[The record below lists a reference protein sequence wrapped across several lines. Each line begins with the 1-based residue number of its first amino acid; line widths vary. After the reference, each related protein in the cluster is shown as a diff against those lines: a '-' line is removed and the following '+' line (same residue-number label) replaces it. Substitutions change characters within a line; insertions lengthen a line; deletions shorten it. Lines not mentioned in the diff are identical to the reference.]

1 MKQIQITPAELRT
14 QAAELNSL
22 RAEYESLFSNLNSVL
37 NRTNDAWSEN
47 LSHNFVGKISSTQ
60 KSCSSILEALQWG
73 STAATKSAES
83 FETIDNTLANGLNG
97 NAASDGGSSAGGSNG
112 GGFRS
117 GRIKEGE
124 TAPGSNGGDFRGEE
138 STGDTKA
145 SWWDKI
151 KEKVNTGKEIISTG
165 VAEAV
170 DWTKGAVSTVVN
182 DYKNKGVSWK
192 IVKTAGAVASGI
204 GAVVSAAAAW
214 GVTGGSAGLA
224 APAAVLV
231 TAHSVNTLTSSFSDI
246 YNCWFGDKE
255 QVGNVNVLKS
265 LDQKILGETAGSI
278 AYNVGSLT
286 ATIASISALV
296 GKVKQAPDL
305 WKAIK
310 GTGKE
315 LKEGASNLW
324 GLAGDVV
331 KGNIPLSHLGAQLS
345 LLNMSMENVN
355 DVSKCFGIIT
365 TAGKTTK
372 KLADAVAEP
381 IAKAINPDTNYG
393 ASFVEKIFGKDST
406 AAKPIRTSR
415 VRPRCLKKKII
426 RRWATP
432 TRPISCKPEI
442 TEK

>member
-83 FETIDNTLANGLNG
+83 FETVDNTLANGLNG

-112 GGFRS
+112 GG
-117 GRIKEGE
+117 
-124 TAPGSNGGDFRGEE
+124 FRGEE

-165 VAEAV
+165 VAKAV

-265 LDQKILGETAGSI
+265 LDQKVLGETAGSI

-345 LLNMSMENVN
+345 LLNMNMENVN

-406 AAKPIRTSR
+406 AAKAYKDVKGAAS
-415 VRPRCLKKKII
+415 LF
-426 RRWATP
+426 
-432 TRPISCKPEI
+432 
-442 TEK
+442 EKENYKTLGDAYKADQLQTGNN

>member
-97 NAASDGGSSAGGSNG
+97 GEFG
-112 GGFRS
+112 GGGGG
-117 GRIKEGE
+117 GRIKGGE
-124 TAPGSNGGDFRGEE
+124 TAPGSSGGGFRGEE

-151 KEKVNTGKEIISTG
+151 KEKVNAGKEKISTG
-165 VAEAV
+165 VAKAV

-372 KLADAVAEP
+372 KIADAIAEP

-406 AAKPIRTSR
+406 AAKAYKDVKGAAS
-415 VRPRCLKKKII
+415 LF
-426 RRWATP
+426 
-432 TRPISCKPEI
+432 
-442 TEK
+442 EKENYKTLGDAYKADQLQTGNN

>member
-112 GGFRS
+112 GGFR
-117 GRIKEGE
+117 
-124 TAPGSNGGDFRGEE
+124 GEE

-151 KEKVNTGKEIISTG
+151 KKKVNTGKEIISTG
-165 VAEAV
+165 VAKAV

-265 LDQKILGETAGSI
+265 LDQKVLGETAGSI

-406 AAKPIRTSR
+406 AAKAYKDVKGAAS
-415 VRPRCLKKKII
+415 LF
-426 RRWATP
+426 
-432 TRPISCKPEI
+432 
-442 TEK
+442 EKENYKTLGDAYKADQLQTGNN

>member
-112 GGFRS
+112 GGFR
-117 GRIKEGE
+117 
-124 TAPGSNGGDFRGEE
+124 GEE

-165 VAEAV
+165 VAKAV

-265 LDQKILGETAGSI
+265 LDQKVLGETAGSI

-345 LLNMSMENVN
+345 LLNMRMENVN

-406 AAKPIRTSR
+406 AAKAYKDVKGAAS
-415 VRPRCLKKKII
+415 LF
-426 RRWATP
+426 
-432 TRPISCKPEI
+432 
-442 TEK
+442 EKENYKTLGDAYKADQLQTGNN

>member
-112 GGFRS
+112 GGFR
-117 GRIKEGE
+117 
-124 TAPGSNGGDFRGEE
+124 GEE

-165 VAEAV
+165 VANAV

-345 LLNMSMENVN
+345 LLNMNMENVN

-406 AAKPIRTSR
+406 AAKAYKDVKGAAS
-415 VRPRCLKKKII
+415 LF
-426 RRWATP
+426 
-432 TRPISCKPEI
+432 
-442 TEK
+442 EKENYKTLGDAYKADQLQTGNN

>member
-97 NAASDGGSSAGGSNG
+97 GEFG
-112 GGFRS
+112 GGGGG
-117 GRIKEGE
+117 GRIKGGE
-124 TAPGSNGGDFRGEE
+124 TAPGSSGGGFRGEE

-151 KEKVNTGKEIISTG
+151 KEKVNAGKEKISTG
-165 VAEAV
+165 VAKAV

-265 LDQKILGETAGSI
+265 LDQKVLGETAGSI

-331 KGNIPLSHLGAQLS
+331 KGNIPLSHLGAQLN
-345 LLNMSMENVN
+345 LLNMGMENVN

-372 KLADAVAEP
+372 KIADAIAEP

-406 AAKPIRTSR
+406 AAKAYKDVKGAAS
-415 VRPRCLKKKII
+415 LF
-426 RRWATP
+426 
-432 TRPISCKPEI
+432 
-442 TEK
+442 EKENYKTLGDAYKADQLQTGNN

>member
-112 GGFRS
+112 GGFR
-117 GRIKEGE
+117 
-124 TAPGSNGGDFRGEE
+124 GEE

-165 VAEAV
+165 VAKAV

-265 LDQKILGETAGSI
+265 LDQKVLGETAGSI

-355 DVSKCFGIIT
+355 DVSKCFGIVT

-406 AAKPIRTSR
+406 AAKAYKDVKGAAS
-415 VRPRCLKKKII
+415 LF
-426 RRWATP
+426 
-432 TRPISCKPEI
+432 
-442 TEK
+442 EKENYKTLGDAYKADQLQTGNN

>member
-112 GGFRS
+112 GGFR
-117 GRIKEGE
+117 
-124 TAPGSNGGDFRGEE
+124 GEE

-165 VAEAV
+165 VAKAV

-265 LDQKILGETAGSI
+265 LDQKVLGETAGSI
-278 AYNVGSLT
+278 AYNVGSLS

-345 LLNMSMENVN
+345 LLNMNMENVN

-406 AAKPIRTSR
+406 AAKAYKDVKGAAS
-415 VRPRCLKKKII
+415 LF
-426 RRWATP
+426 
-432 TRPISCKPEI
+432 
-442 TEK
+442 EKENYKTLGDAYKADQLQTGNN

>member
-97 NAASDGGSSAGGSNG
+97 GEFG
-112 GGFRS
+112 GGGGG
-117 GRIKEGE
+117 GRIEGGE
-124 TAPGSNGGDFRGEE
+124 TAPGSSGGGFRGEE

-151 KEKVNTGKEIISTG
+151 KEKVNAGKEKISTG
-165 VAEAV
+165 VAKAV

-265 LDQKILGETAGSI
+265 LDQKVLGETAGSI

-355 DVSKCFGIIT
+355 DVSKCVGIIT

-372 KLADAVAEP
+372 KIADAIAEP

-406 AAKPIRTSR
+406 AAKAYKDVKGAAS
-415 VRPRCLKKKII
+415 LF
-426 RRWATP
+426 
-432 TRPISCKPEI
+432 
-442 TEK
+442 EKENYKTLGDAYKADQLQTGNN

>member
-83 FETIDNTLANGLNG
+83 FETVDNTLANGLNG
-97 NAASDGGSSAGGSNG
+97 GEFG
-112 GGFRS
+112 GGGGG
-117 GRIKEGE
+117 GRIEGGE
-124 TAPGSNGGDFRGEE
+124 TAPGSSGGGFRGEE

-151 KEKVNTGKEIISTG
+151 KEKVNTGKEMISTG
-165 VAEAV
+165 VAKAV

-265 LDQKILGETAGSI
+265 LDQKVLGETAGSI

-355 DVSKCFGIIT
+355 DVSKCVGIIT

-372 KLADAVAEP
+372 KLADAIAEP

-406 AAKPIRTSR
+406 AAKAYKDVKGAAS
-415 VRPRCLKKKII
+415 LF
-426 RRWATP
+426 
-432 TRPISCKPEI
+432 
-442 TEK
+442 EKENYKTLGDAYKADQLQTGNN

>member
-112 GGFRS
+112 GGFR
-117 GRIKEGE
+117 
-124 TAPGSNGGDFRGEE
+124 GEE

-165 VAEAV
+165 VAKAV

-204 GAVVSAAAAW
+204 GAVVSVAAAW

-265 LDQKILGETAGSI
+265 LDQKVLGETAGSI

-345 LLNMSMENVN
+345 LLNMNMENVN

-406 AAKPIRTSR
+406 AAKAYKDVKGAAS
-415 VRPRCLKKKII
+415 LF
-426 RRWATP
+426 
-432 TRPISCKPEI
+432 
-442 TEK
+442 EKENYKTLGDAYKADQLQTGNN

>member
-83 FETIDNTLANGLNG
+83 FETVDNTLANGLNG
-97 NAASDGGSSAGGSNG
+97 GEFG
-112 GGFRS
+112 GGGGG
-117 GRIKEGE
+117 GRIEGGE
-124 TAPGSNGGDFRGEE
+124 TAPGSSGGGFRGEE

-151 KEKVNTGKEIISTG
+151 KEKVNTGKEMISTG
-165 VAEAV
+165 VAKAV

-372 KLADAVAEP
+372 KIADAIAEP

-406 AAKPIRTSR
+406 AAKAYKDVKGAAS
-415 VRPRCLKKKII
+415 LF
-426 RRWATP
+426 
-432 TRPISCKPEI
+432 
-442 TEK
+442 EKENYKTLGDAYKADQLQTGNN

>member
-47 LSHNFVGKISSTQ
+47 LSRNFVGKISSTQ

-83 FETIDNTLANGLNG
+83 FETVDNTLANGLNG
-97 NAASDGGSSAGGSNG
+97 GEFG
-112 GGFRS
+112 GGGGG
-117 GRIKEGE
+117 GRIEGGE
-124 TAPGSNGGDFRGEE
+124 TAPGSSGGGFRGEE

-151 KEKVNTGKEIISTG
+151 KEKVNTGKEMISTG
-165 VAEAV
+165 VAKAV

-265 LDQKILGETAGSI
+265 LDQKVLGETAGSI

-372 KLADAVAEP
+372 KIADAVAEP

-406 AAKPIRTSR
+406 AAKAYKDVKGAAS
-415 VRPRCLKKKII
+415 LF
-426 RRWATP
+426 
-432 TRPISCKPEI
+432 
-442 TEK
+442 EKENYKTLGDAYKADQLQTGNN

>member
-83 FETIDNTLANGLNG
+83 FETVDNTLANGLNG
-97 NAASDGGSSAGGSNG
+97 GEFG
-112 GGFRS
+112 GGGGG
-117 GRIKEGE
+117 GRIEGGE
-124 TAPGSNGGDFRGEE
+124 TAPGSSGGGFRGEE

-151 KEKVNTGKEIISTG
+151 KEKVNTGKEMISTG
-165 VAEAV
+165 VAKAV

-355 DVSKCFGIIT
+355 DVSKCVGIIT

-372 KLADAVAEP
+372 KIADAIAEP
-381 IAKAINPDTNYG
+381 IAKAIDPDTNYG

-406 AAKPIRTSR
+406 AAKAYKDVKGAAS
-415 VRPRCLKKKII
+415 LF
-426 RRWATP
+426 
-432 TRPISCKPEI
+432 
-442 TEK
+442 EKENYKTLGDAYKADQLQTGNN

>member
-97 NAASDGGSSAGGSNG
+97 GEFG
-112 GGFRS
+112 GGGGG
-117 GRIKEGE
+117 GRIKGGE
-124 TAPGSNGGDFRGEE
+124 TAPGSSGGGFRGEE

-151 KEKVNTGKEIISTG
+151 KEKVNAGKEKISTG
-165 VAEAV
+165 VAKAV

-265 LDQKILGETAGSI
+265 LDQKVLGETAGSI

-372 KLADAVAEP
+372 KIADAIAEP

-406 AAKPIRTSR
+406 AAKAYKDVKGAAS
-415 VRPRCLKKKII
+415 LF
-426 RRWATP
+426 
-432 TRPISCKPEI
+432 
-442 TEK
+442 EKENYKTLGDAYKADQLQTGNN

>member
-97 NAASDGGSSAGGSNG
+97 SAASDGGSSAGGSNG
-112 GGFRS
+112 GG
-117 GRIKEGE
+117 
-124 TAPGSNGGDFRGEE
+124 FRGEE

-165 VAEAV
+165 VAKAV

-265 LDQKILGETAGSI
+265 LDQKVLGETAGSI

-406 AAKPIRTSR
+406 AAKAYKDVKGAAS
-415 VRPRCLKKKII
+415 LF
-426 RRWATP
+426 
-432 TRPISCKPEI
+432 
-442 TEK
+442 EKENYKTLGDAYKADQLQTGNN

>member
-83 FETIDNTLANGLNG
+83 FETVDNTLANGLNG
-97 NAASDGGSSAGGSNG
+97 GEFG
-112 GGFRS
+112 GGGGG
-117 GRIKEGE
+117 GRIEGGE
-124 TAPGSNGGDFRGEE
+124 TAPGSSGGGFRGEE

-151 KEKVNTGKEIISTG
+151 KEKVNTGKEMISTG
-165 VAEAV
+165 VAKAV

-406 AAKPIRTSR
+406 EAKAYKDIKGAAS
-415 VRPRCLKKKII
+415 LF
-426 RRWATP
+426 
-432 TRPISCKPEI
+432 
-442 TEK
+442 EKENYKTLGDAYKADQLQTGNN

>member
-112 GGFRS
+112 GGFR
-117 GRIKEGE
+117 
-124 TAPGSNGGDFRGEE
+124 GEE

-165 VAEAV
+165 VAKAV

-265 LDQKILGETAGSI
+265 LDQKVLGETAGSI

-406 AAKPIRTSR
+406 AAKAYKDVKGAAS
-415 VRPRCLKKKII
+415 LF
-426 RRWATP
+426 
-432 TRPISCKPEI
+432 
-442 TEK
+442 EKENYKTLGDAYKADQLQTGNN

>member
-73 STAATKSAES
+73 SAAATKSAES
-83 FETIDNTLANGLNG
+83 FETVDNTLANGLNG

-112 GGFRS
+112 GGFRG

-124 TAPGSNGGDFRGEE
+124 TAPGSSGGGFRGEE

-151 KEKVNTGKEIISTG
+151 KEKVNTGKEMISTG
-165 VAEAV
+165 VANAV

-265 LDQKILGETAGSI
+265 LDQKILGE
-278 AYNVGSLT
+278 
-286 ATIASISALV
+286 SALV

-345 LLNMSMENVN
+345 LLNMRMENVN

-406 AAKPIRTSR
+406 AAKAYKDIKGAAS
-415 VRPRCLKKKII
+415 LF
-426 RRWATP
+426 
-432 TRPISCKPEI
+432 
-442 TEK
+442 EKENYKTLGDAYKADQLQTGNN

>member
-83 FETIDNTLANGLNG
+83 FETIDNTLANGLNES
-97 NAASDGGSSAGGSNG
+97 AASDGGSSAGGSDG
-112 GGFRS
+112 GG
-117 GRIKEGE
+117 
-124 TAPGSNGGDFRGEE
+124 FRGEE

-265 LDQKILGETAGSI
+265 LDQKVLGETAGSI

-406 AAKPIRTSR
+406 AAKAYKDVKGAAS
-415 VRPRCLKKKII
+415 LF
-426 RRWATP
+426 
-432 TRPISCKPEI
+432 
-442 TEK
+442 EKENYKTLGDAYKADQLQTGNN

>member
-97 NAASDGGSSAGGSNG
+97 GEFG
-112 GGFRS
+112 GGGGG
-117 GRIKEGE
+117 GRIEGGE
-124 TAPGSNGGDFRGEE
+124 TAPGSSGGGFRGEE

-151 KEKVNTGKEIISTG
+151 KEKVNTGKEMISTG
-165 VAEAV
+165 VAKAV

-265 LDQKILGETAGSI
+265 LDQKVLGETAGSI

-331 KGNIPLSHLGAQLS
+331 KGNIPLSHLGAQLN

-372 KLADAVAEP
+372 KIADAIAEP

-406 AAKPIRTSR
+406 AAKAYKDVKGAAS
-415 VRPRCLKKKII
+415 LF
-426 RRWATP
+426 
-432 TRPISCKPEI
+432 
-442 TEK
+442 EKENYKTLGDAYKADQLQTGNN

>member
-83 FETIDNTLANGLNG
+83 FETVDNTLANGLNG
-97 NAASDGGSSAGGSNG
+97 GEFG
-112 GGFRS
+112 GGGGG
-117 GRIKEGE
+117 GRIEGGE
-124 TAPGSNGGDFRGEE
+124 TAPGSSGGGFRGEE

-151 KEKVNTGKEIISTG
+151 KEKVNTGKEMISTG
-165 VAEAV
+165 VAKAV

-265 LDQKILGETAGSI
+265 LDQKVLGETAGSI

-372 KLADAVAEP
+372 KIADAIAEP

-406 AAKPIRTSR
+406 AAKAYKDVKDAAS
-415 VRPRCLKKKII
+415 LF
-426 RRWATP
+426 
-432 TRPISCKPEI
+432 
-442 TEK
+442 EKENYKTLGDAYKADQLQTGNN

>member
-83 FETIDNTLANGLNG
+83 FETVDNTLANGLNG
-97 NAASDGGSSAGGSNG
+97 GEFG
-112 GGFRS
+112 GGGGG
-117 GRIKEGE
+117 GRIEGGE
-124 TAPGSNGGDFRGEE
+124 TAPGSSGGGFRGEE

-151 KEKVNTGKEIISTG
+151 KEKVNTGKEMISTG
-165 VAEAV
+165 VAKAV

-265 LDQKILGETAGSI
+265 LDQKVLGETAGSI

-286 ATIASISALV
+286 AAIASISALV

-355 DVSKCFGIIT
+355 DVSKCVGIIT

-372 KLADAVAEP
+372 KIADAIAEP
-381 IAKAINPDTNYG
+381 MAKAINPDTNYG

-406 AAKPIRTSR
+406 AAKAYKDVKGAAS
-415 VRPRCLKKKII
+415 LF
-426 RRWATP
+426 
-432 TRPISCKPEI
+432 
-442 TEK
+442 EKENYKTLGDAYKADQLQTGNN

>member
-112 GGFRS
+112 GGFR
-117 GRIKEGE
+117 
-124 TAPGSNGGDFRGEE
+124 GEE

-165 VAEAV
+165 VAKAV

-345 LLNMSMENVN
+345 LLNMNMENVN

-406 AAKPIRTSR
+406 AAKAYKDVKGAAS
-415 VRPRCLKKKII
+415 LF
-426 RRWATP
+426 
-432 TRPISCKPEI
+432 
-442 TEK
+442 EKENYKTLGDAYKADQLQTGNN

>member
-97 NAASDGGSSAGGSNG
+97 GEFG
-112 GGFRS
+112 GGGGG
-117 GRIKEGE
+117 GRIEGGE
-124 TAPGSNGGDFRGEE
+124 TAPGSSGGGFRGEE

-151 KEKVNTGKEIISTG
+151 KEKVNTGKEMISTG
-165 VAEAV
+165 VANAV

-265 LDQKILGETAGSI
+265 LDQKVLGETAGSI

-372 KLADAVAEP
+372 KIADAIAEP

-406 AAKPIRTSR
+406 AAKAYKDVKGAAS
-415 VRPRCLKKKII
+415 LF
-426 RRWATP
+426 
-432 TRPISCKPEI
+432 
-442 TEK
+442 EKENYKTLGDAYKADQLQTGNN

>member
-83 FETIDNTLANGLNG
+83 FETVDNTLANGLNG
-97 NAASDGGSSAGGSNG
+97 GEFG
-112 GGFRS
+112 GGGGG
-117 GRIKEGE
+117 GRIEGGE
-124 TAPGSNGGDFRGEE
+124 TAPGSSGGGFRGEE

-151 KEKVNTGKEIISTG
+151 KEKVNTGKEMISTG
-165 VAEAV
+165 VAKAV

-355 DVSKCFGIIT
+355 DVSKCFGIVT

-406 AAKPIRTSR
+406 AAKAYKDVKGAAS
-415 VRPRCLKKKII
+415 LF
-426 RRWATP
+426 
-432 TRPISCKPEI
+432 
-442 TEK
+442 EKENYKTLGDAYKADQLQTGNN

>member
-97 NAASDGGSSAGGSNG
+97 GEFG
-112 GGFRS
+112 GGGGG
-117 GRIKEGE
+117 GRIKGGE
-124 TAPGSNGGDFRGEE
+124 TAPGSSGGGFRGEE

-151 KEKVNTGKEIISTG
+151 KEKVNTGKEKISTG
-165 VAEAV
+165 VAKAV

-372 KLADAVAEP
+372 KIADAIAEP

-406 AAKPIRTSR
+406 AAKAYKDVKGAAS
-415 VRPRCLKKKII
+415 LF
-426 RRWATP
+426 
-432 TRPISCKPEI
+432 
-442 TEK
+442 EKENYKTLGDAYKADQLQTGNN

>member
-112 GGFRS
+112 GGFR
-117 GRIKEGE
+117 
-124 TAPGSNGGDFRGEE
+124 GEE

-165 VAEAV
+165 VAKAV

-265 LDQKILGETAGSI
+265 LDQKVLGETAGSI

-372 KLADAVAEP
+372 KLADAIAEP

-406 AAKPIRTSR
+406 AAKAYKDVKGAAS
-415 VRPRCLKKKII
+415 LF
-426 RRWATP
+426 
-432 TRPISCKPEI
+432 
-442 TEK
+442 EKENYKTLGDAYKADQLQTGNN

>member
-1 MKQIQITPAELRT
+1 M
-14 QAAELNSL
+14 
-22 RAEYESLFSNLNSVL
+22 
-37 NRTNDAWSEN
+37 
-47 LSHNFVGKISSTQ
+47 
-60 KSCSSILEALQWG
+60 
-73 STAATKSAES
+73 
-83 FETIDNTLANGLNG
+83 
-97 NAASDGGSSAGGSNG
+97 
-112 GGFRS
+112 
-117 GRIKEGE
+117 
-124 TAPGSNGGDFRGEE
+124 
-138 STGDTKA
+138 
-145 SWWDKI
+145 
-151 KEKVNTGKEIISTG
+151 
-165 VAEAV
+165 
-170 DWTKGAVSTVVN
+170 
-182 DYKNKGVSWK
+182 
-192 IVKTAGAVASGI
+192 ASGI

-265 LDQKILGETAGSI
+265 LDQKVLGETAGSI

-355 DVSKCFGIIT
+355 DVSKCFGIVT

-406 AAKPIRTSR
+406 AAKAYKDVR

>member
-97 NAASDGGSSAGGSNG
+97 GEFG
-112 GGFRS
+112 GGGGG
-117 GRIKEGE
+117 GRIEGGE
-124 TAPGSNGGDFRGEE
+124 TAPGSSGGGFRGEE

-151 KEKVNTGKEIISTG
+151 KEKVNTGKEMISTG
-165 VAEAV
+165 VAKAV

-265 LDQKILGETAGSI
+265 LDQKVLGETAGSI

-372 KLADAVAEP
+372 KIADAIAEP

-406 AAKPIRTSR
+406 AAKAYKDVKGAAS
-415 VRPRCLKKKII
+415 LF
-426 RRWATP
+426 
-432 TRPISCKPEI
+432 
-442 TEK
+442 EKENYKTLGDAYKADQLQTGNN

>member
-97 NAASDGGSSAGGSNG
+97 GEFG
-112 GGFRS
+112 GGGGG
-117 GRIKEGE
+117 GRIEGGE
-124 TAPGSNGGDFRGEE
+124 TAPGSSGGGFRGEE

-151 KEKVNTGKEIISTG
+151 KEKVNTGKEMISTG
-165 VAEAV
+165 VAKAV

-265 LDQKILGETAGSI
+265 LDQKVLGETAGSI

-355 DVSKCFGIIT
+355 DVSKCVGIIT

-406 AAKPIRTSR
+406 AAKAYKDVKGAAS
-415 VRPRCLKKKII
+415 LF
-426 RRWATP
+426 
-432 TRPISCKPEI
+432 
-442 TEK
+442 EKENYKTLGDAYKADQLQTGNN

>member
-112 GGFRS
+112 GGFR
-117 GRIKEGE
+117 
-124 TAPGSNGGDFRGEE
+124 GEE

-165 VAEAV
+165 VAKAV

-204 GAVVSAAAAW
+204 GAAVSAAAAW

-265 LDQKILGETAGSI
+265 LDQKVLGETAGSI

-345 LLNMSMENVN
+345 LLNMNMENVN

-406 AAKPIRTSR
+406 AAKAYKDVKGAAS
-415 VRPRCLKKKII
+415 LF
-426 RRWATP
+426 
-432 TRPISCKPEI
+432 
-442 TEK
+442 EKENYKTLGDAYKADQLQTGNN

>member
-83 FETIDNTLANGLNG
+83 FETVDNTLANGLNG
-97 NAASDGGSSAGGSNG
+97 GEFG
-112 GGFRS
+112 GGGGG
-117 GRIKEGE
+117 GRIEGGE
-124 TAPGSNGGDFRGEE
+124 TAPGSSGGGFRGEE

-151 KEKVNTGKEIISTG
+151 KEKVNTGKEMISTG
-165 VAEAV
+165 VANAV

-355 DVSKCFGIIT
+355 DVSKCVGIIT

-372 KLADAVAEP
+372 KIADAIAEP
-381 IAKAINPDTNYG
+381 IAKAIDPDTNYG

-406 AAKPIRTSR
+406 AAKAYKDVKGAAS
-415 VRPRCLKKKII
+415 LF
-426 RRWATP
+426 
-432 TRPISCKPEI
+432 
-442 TEK
+442 EKENYKTLGDAYKADQLQTGNN

>member
-112 GGFRS
+112 GGFR
-117 GRIKEGE
+117 
-124 TAPGSNGGDFRGEE
+124 GEE

-165 VAEAV
+165 VAKAV

-406 AAKPIRTSR
+406 AAKAYKDVKGAAS
-415 VRPRCLKKKII
+415 LF
-426 RRWATP
+426 
-432 TRPISCKPEI
+432 
-442 TEK
+442 EKENYKTLGDAYKADQLQTGNN

>member
-97 NAASDGGSSAGGSNG
+97 GEFG
-112 GGFRS
+112 GGGGG
-117 GRIKEGE
+117 GRIEGGE
-124 TAPGSNGGDFRGEE
+124 TAPGSSGGGFRGEE

-151 KEKVNTGKEIISTG
+151 KEKVNTGKEMISTG
-165 VAEAV
+165 VAKAV

-265 LDQKILGETAGSI
+265 LDQKVLGETAGSI

-355 DVSKCFGIIT
+355 DVSKCVGIIT

-406 AAKPIRTSR
+406 AAKAYKDFKGAAS
-415 VRPRCLKKKII
+415 LF
-426 RRWATP
+426 
-432 TRPISCKPEI
+432 
-442 TEK
+442 EKENYKTLGDAYKADQLQTGNN

>member
-83 FETIDNTLANGLNG
+83 FETVDNTLANGLNG
-97 NAASDGGSSAGGSNG
+97 GEFG
-112 GGFRS
+112 GGGGG
-117 GRIKEGE
+117 GRIEGGE
-124 TAPGSNGGDFRGEE
+124 TAPGSSGGGFRGEE

-151 KEKVNTGKEIISTG
+151 KEKVNTGKEMISTG
-165 VAEAV
+165 VAKAV

-265 LDQKILGETAGSI
+265 LDQKVLGETAGSI

-345 LLNMSMENVN
+345 LLNMNMENVN

-406 AAKPIRTSR
+406 AAKAYKDVKGAAS
-415 VRPRCLKKKII
+415 LF
-426 RRWATP
+426 
-432 TRPISCKPEI
+432 
-442 TEK
+442 EKENYKTLGDAYKADQLQTGNN